1 MNNTTSPKSRRIVSL
16 LLTNSYNGEF
26 FGPSCHLKAGCSNT
40 VEIRLLRFW
49 DNVKKGGEL
58 MTATLLFL
66 DHLWLLIDQ
75 LHNQHIFIL
84 ASLQEKKRDR
94 VKREV
99 VYLSKLGMGELL
111 LPSGLHD

>member
-58 MTATLLFL
+58 MTATSY
-66 DHLWLLIDQ
+66 
-75 LHNQHIFIL
+75 
-84 ASLQEKKRDR
+84 A
-94 VKREV
+94 
-99 VYLSKLGMGELL
+99 LSIVLVSVGDGPWTDMMKFNDKIPKPEFNNL
-111 LPSGLHD
+111 